1 MDTLARALLHLDRFD
16 EALSVFDKIGR
27 PRIDDLAYSVAAS
40 IGIGEPS
47 NIERTVN
54 ALVIAFPGFD
64 AESFVDGLP
73 YERAKDR
80 DLVLCALAAAG
91 LKAEN

>member
-1 MDTLARALLHLDRFD
+1 LLHLDRSD

-40 IGIGEPS
+40 VGIGEPS
-47 NIERTVN
+47 NIQRTVD
-54 ALVIAFPGFD
+54 ALIVAFPGFD
-64 AESFVDGLP
+64 AASFVDGLP
-73 YERAKDR
+73 YERAQDR
-80 DLVLCALAAAG
+80 DLVRGALEAAG